1 MNISFAVET
10 AYKVLDG
17 KALTE
22 TEALALTELEGN
34 DILDLVSL
42 ANKVRD
48 KFAPKIVPCSIINA
62 KSGVCSQNCKFCA
75 QSGHHHTGI
84 ETYPLLDAEKI
95 VGSARAVHEQ
105 GVRSFGIVTSGYGFL
120 KANDAEFQKILAA
133 MDVLHRELP
142 DMNICLS
149 LGVLSEE
156 TAKLLAEHG
165 AYRYNMNLQT
175 NPERYSELVSDTHT
189 IEEKIHTIRHLQK
202 YGVSICCGGIF
213 GMGENWLDRVK
224 MAFACREL
232 DADGIPLNV
241 LLPIPG
247 TPLENRPVMAPSEV
261 AKAFAIF
268 RLVNPDKMIKFA
280 AGRETTMK
288 DFQGLL
294 MLAGMNSFI
303 TGGYLTTRG
312 RSVEED
318 RTFLRQLNDFTSNN
332 EGAIS

>member
-1 MNISFAVET
+1 MNISPDVAA

-17 KALTE
+17 KTLS
-22 TEALALTELEGN
+22 EAEAMALTELSGN

-75 QSGHHHTGI
+75 QSGHHRTEI
-84 ETYPLLDAEKI
+84 ESYPLLDTEKI
-95 VGSARAVHEQ
+95 VGSARTVYEQ
-105 GVRSFGIVTSGYGFL
+105 GVRSFGIVTSGYGYL
-120 KANDAEFQKILAA
+120 KADDPEFQKILAA
-133 MDVLHRELP
+133 MDVIRRELP
-142 DMNICLS
+142 DLNICVS
-149 LGVLSEE
+149 LGVLSEG

-175 NPERYSELVSDTHT
+175 NPERYAELISDTHT
-189 IEEKIHTIRHLQK
+189 IEEKIRTIKYLQK

-213 GMGENWLDRVK
+213 GLGESWRDRVK

-232 DADGIPLNV
+232 DVDGIPLNV

-247 TPLENRPVMAPSEV
+247 TPLEKRPVMSPAEV
-261 AKAFAIF
+261 AKAFAVF
-268 RLVNPDKMIKFA
+268 RLVNPAKMIKFA

-312 RSVEED
+312 RSVAED
-318 RTFLRQLNDFTSNN
+318 RKFLLDLNGFTSNQ
-332 EGAIS
+332 

>member
-1 MNISFAVET
+1 MNISPDVAA

-17 KALTE
+17 KTLS
-22 TEALALTELEGN
+22 EAEAMALTELSGN

-75 QSGHHHTGI
+75 QSGHHRTEI
-84 ETYPLLDAEKI
+84 ESYPLLDTEKI
-95 VGSARAVHEQ
+95 VGSARTVYEQ
-105 GVRSFGIVTSGYGFL
+105 GVRSFGIVTSGYGYL
-120 KANDAEFQKILAA
+120 KADDPEFQKILKA
-133 MDVLHRELP
+133 MDVIRNELP
-142 DMNICLS
+142 GLNICVS
-149 LGVLSEE
+149 LGVVSGE

-175 NPERYSELVSDTHT
+175 NPERYAELISDTHT
-189 IEEKIHTIRHLQK
+189 VEEKIRTIKYLQK

-213 GMGENWLDRVK
+213 GLGESWRDRVK

-232 DADGIPLNV
+232 DVDGIPLNV

-247 TPLENRPVMAPSEV
+247 TPLEKRPIMAPADV

-268 RLVNPDKMIKFA
+268 RLVNPAKMIKFA
-280 AGRETTMK
+280 AGRETIMK

-312 RSVEED
+312 RSVAED
-318 RTFLRQLNDFTSNN
+318 KKFLLDLNDFTSNQ
-332 EGAIS
+332 

>member
-1 MNISFAVET
+1 MNISPSVAA

-17 KALTE
+17 KTLS
-22 TEALALTELEGN
+22 EAEAMALTELSGN

-75 QSGHHHTGI
+75 QSGHHRTGI
-84 ETYPLLDAEKI
+84 ESYPLLDTEKI
-95 VGSARAVHEQ
+95 VGSARTVYEQ
-105 GVRSFGIVTSGYGFL
+105 GVRSFGIVTSGYGYL
-120 KANDAEFQKILAA
+120 KADDPEFQKILAA
-133 MDVLHRELP
+133 MDVIRRELP
-142 DMNICLS
+142 DLNICVS

-175 NPERYSELVSDTHT
+175 NPERYAELISDTHT
-189 IEEKIHTIRHLQK
+189 IEEKIRTIKYLQK

-213 GMGENWLDRVK
+213 GLGESWRDRVK

-232 DADGIPLNV
+232 DVDGIPLNV

-247 TPLENRPVMAPSEV
+247 TPLEKRPVMSPAEV

-268 RLVNPDKMIKFA
+268 RLVNPAKTIKFA

-294 MLAGMNSFI
+294 MLSGMNSFI

-312 RSVEED
+312 RSVDED
-318 RTFLRQLNDFTSNN
+318 KIFLRNLTDFTSNQ
-332 EGAIS
+332 